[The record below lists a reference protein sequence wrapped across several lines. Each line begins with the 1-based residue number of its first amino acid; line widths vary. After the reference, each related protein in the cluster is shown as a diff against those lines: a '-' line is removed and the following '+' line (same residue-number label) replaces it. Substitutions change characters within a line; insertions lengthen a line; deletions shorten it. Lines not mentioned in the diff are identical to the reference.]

1 MAAAVPRP
9 SKFTEARKQRIL
21 AILAAGG
28 SRREAARAA
37 GIDAAT
43 LRLWLRTGERSI
55 SEGRWGRFLADVRGA
70 EAGQRL
76 VGLERDREELAWA
89 MGVLEREW
97 SGPDPDGPP
106 EGPIV
111 VQLHLPEEEE

>member
-1 MAAAVPRP
+1 VPNRL
-9 SKFTEARKQRIL
+9 KFTEPRKQRIL

-28 SRREAARAA
+28 SRRTAAAVA
-37 GIDAAT
+37 GIAPKT
-43 LRLWLRTGERSI
+43 LRDWLRKGERSTP
-55 SEGRWGRFLADVRGA
+55 EGRWGRFLADVQAA

-76 VGLERDREELAWA
+76 VGLPSDDGPDSLKWA

>member
-1 MAAAVPRP
+1 VPGRL
-9 SKFTEARKQRIL
+9 KFTEPRKQRIL

-37 GIDAAT
+37 GIDPAT
-43 LRLWLRTGERSI
+43 LRLWLRKGERSI
-55 SEGRWGRFLADVRGA
+55 PEGRWGRFLADVRGA

-89 MGVLEREW
+89 MGVLARE

-106 EGPIV
+106 EGPV
-111 VQLHLPEEEE
+111 VINLKLPEEDE